1 MIKTLKQHYSLTCL
15 FLLSSLLLC
24 SCSSSNSEKNVG
36 IEKAKYIVIEE
47 NGNCQ
52 IRQYE
57 PYIAAETLVD
67 SDFDNAGNVAFNR
80 LFKYISG
87 NNRKKESIAMTA
99 PVNQQSEKIAMTAP
113 VNQQKSEGKYIVSF
127 TMPSKYT
134 LDTLPEPLDSS
145 VVLRQIP
152 AQKIAAIRYSGTWS
166 QKRYIEHKTEIEQF
180 IREKNLKTAGEDI
193 FARYNPPFQLWFLR
207 RNEVLIPLE

>member
-1 MIKTLKQHYSLTCL
+1 MTTKLKQHFMLTCL
-15 FLLSSLLLC
+15 FILSSMLLC

-36 IEKAKYIVIEE
+36 IEKPKYIVIEE

-57 PYIAAETLVD
+57 PYITAETLVD
-67 SDFDNAGNVAFNR
+67 SDFDSAGNIAFNR

-134 LDTLPEPLDSS
+134 LETLPEPLDSS
-145 VVLRQIP
+145 IVLRQVP
-152 AQKIAAIRYSGTWS
+152 AQKIAAIRYSGTWN
-166 QKRYIEHKTEIEQF
+166 QKKYIKNKTEIEQF
-180 IREKNLKTAGEDI
+180 IREKELKVTGEDI
-193 FARYNPPFQLWFLR
+193 FARYDPPFQLWFLR
-207 RNEVLIPLE
+207 RNEVLIPVE